1 MEQGPLGIHITTA
14 LSFADAEREVR
25 AALATE
31 GFGVLTFVDVTATL
45 REKIG
50 ATIEPFTILGAC
62 NPKLAHQALEVWRGF
77 GLLMPCNVVVQDVGT
92 HRVVQAFDPLT
103 LPQARDVPEIESIAR
118 QLTESM
124 RRVLAR
130 VEAIPAP

>member
-1 MEQGPLGIHITTA
+1 MDQGPLGIHITTA

-31 GFGVLTFVDVTATL
+31 GFGVLTLVDVTATL

-50 ATIEPFTILGAC
+50 ATIEPYTILGAC

-103 LPQARDVPEIESIAR
+103 LPQARDAPEIEPIAR
-118 QLTESM
+118 QVNEAM

-130 VEAIPAP
+130 VEAVPAP